1 MVERERLVWAS
12 KALVVLALLASGCGE
27 SPVLQTQE
35 YSTIDGVESLTGSSC
50 FSAAKGGEASTGTGT
65 GVAPGADT
73 TSVPSYSAEYK
84 GTGDAVHFSVRDATG
99 AELAERTYDAAFL
112 DSGKRDEV
120 AVTPGGISLRFVNW
134 GAKACDS
141 DAAQ

>member
-1 MVERERLVWAS
+1 MVERERFVWAS
-12 KALVVLALLASGCGE
+12 KGLVVLALLAVGCGE

-50 FSAAKGGEASTGTGT
+50 FSAAKGGKATTGTGASPGGDAT
-65 GVAPGADT
+65 AAP
-73 TSVPSYSAEYK
+73 SFSAEYD
-84 GTGDAVHFSVRDATG
+84 GTGDAVHFSVRDAAG

-120 AVTPGGISLRFVNW
+120 AVAPGGIPLRFVNW
-134 GAKACDS
+134 GAKACDN